1 MMRFRHVTLALA
13 MVALT
18 GSLAMAQAPEGQ
30 RGAPPA
36 RLRPSPRI
44 CRSCRKR

>member
-18 GSLAMAQAPEGQ
+18 GSLAVAQAPEGQ
-30 RGAPPA
+30 RGAAPGDP
-36 RLRPSPRI
+36 RPSRRT
-44 CRSCRKR
+44 CRSCRKP